1 MKKFLLAS
9 SAMVAAT
16 AVSAPAF
23 AEDGKINLS
32 VFTQFH
38 ASSTDAD
45 NDTGATN
52 NGHDFNTNSEI
63 KLTASNTADNGLK
76 YGLVIELEADQNATK
91 NTDENYIWLEG
102 DFGRVELGD
111 QDGANGLFVSGADV
125 GLMYGM
131 IDNPTGSAVSGSGAD
146 TAADVADSSDAT
158 KITYYTPSFNG
169 FKAGLS
175 YAADGTDG
183 GDVAA
188 AGAADLN
195 AEQIIEA
202 GLNYSGSF
210 NDVSIEVGASAVWA
224 DSLGENTSAGKKTGT
239 GVDESDNDFWGA
251 GIGGKIGFGGFTVGT
266 GVTYEDGD
274 EIFDNQ
280 LSVDAGINY
289 TTGPWQIAVAGVWS
303 ETERNGTATDIENTA
318 ISAGV
323 QYEVAPGLSVY
334 GSAITGD
341 YEGGSGDFTS
351 VQSGVLVSF

>member
-23 AEDGKINLS
+23 AEDGKTNLS

-45 NDTGATN
+45 NDTNNTANAGSN

-76 YGLVIELEADQNATK
+76 YGLVIELEADQGNEN

-111 QDGANGLFVSGADV
+111 QDGANGLFVSYADV

-131 IDNPTGSAVSGSGAD
+131 IDNPTGSVVTGTGAD
-146 TAADVADSSDAT
+146 TAADVADTGDST

-169 FKAGLS
+169 FKAGLT
-175 YAADGTDG
+175 YAPDATEGSSVARRTTD
-183 GDVAA
+183 
-188 AGAADLN
+188 LQR
-195 AEQIIEA
+195 EQTVEA

-210 NDVSIEVGASAVWA
+210 NDVSLEVGASAVWA
-224 DSLGENTSAGKKTGT
+224 DTNGSGAGL
-239 GVDESDNDFWGA
+239 DDSDNTVWGA
-251 GIGGKIGFGGFTVGT
+251 GIGGKIGFAGFTVGT
-266 GVTYEDGD
+266 GVSYEDGD
-274 EIFDNQ
+274 DVFDNQ
-280 LSVDAGINY
+280 LTVDAGINY
-289 TTGPWQIAVAGVWS
+289 TTGPWQFAVAGVWS
-303 ETERNGTATDIENTA
+303 EQEGAGTAADVENSA

>member
-45 NDTGATN
+45 NNATATN

-76 YGLVIELEADQNATK
+76 YGLVIELEADQNATE
-91 NTDENYIWLEG
+91 NSDENYIWLEG

-131 IDNPTGSAVSGSGAD
+131 IDNPTGSSVSGTGAD

-175 YAADGTDG
+175 YAADATDG
-183 GDVAA
+183 NEVAKSVV
-188 AGAADLN
+188 DTQF
-195 AEQIIEA
+195 EQVVEA

-210 NDVSIEVGASAVWA
+210 NDVSIEVGASAVYA
-224 DSLGENTSAGKKTGT
+224 ETDGQATTDVDGNT
-239 GVDESDNDFWGA
+239 FWGT

-274 EIFDNQ
+274 DVFDNQ
-280 LSVDAGINY
+280 VSVDAGINY
-289 TTGPWQIAVAGVWS
+289 TTGPWQVAVAGVWS
-303 ETERNGTATDIENTA
+303 ETEANSGGTDVENTA

-341 YEGGSGDFTS
+341 YEGGSDDFTS
-351 VQSGVLVSF
+351 VQTGVLVSF

>member
-45 NDTGATN
+45 NNADDTN

-76 YGLVIELEADQNATK
+76 YGLVIELEADQDSTNNA
-91 NTDENYIWLEG
+91 DENYIWLEG
-102 DFGRVELGD
+102 DFGRIELGD
-111 QDGANGLFVSGADV
+111 QDGAKDGLLVTGADV

-131 IDNPTGSAVSGSGAD
+131 IDNPTGSSVSGGSVTAGTGAD

-158 KITYYTPSFNG
+158 KITYYTPNFNG
-169 FKAGLS
+169 FKAGVT
-175 YAADGTDG
+175 YAADGSQG
-183 GDVAA
+183 
-188 AGAADLN
+188 N
-195 AEQIIEA
+195 AVSEREVDQFGEQIIEA
-202 GLNYSGSF
+202 AVAYSGSV
-210 NDVSIEVGASAVWA
+210 NDFSIEAGFGGTYLDNTNLPSAV
-224 DSLGENTSAGKKTGT
+224 DENTVWGVQTGINV
-239 GVDESDNDFWGA
+239 GYA
-251 GIGGKIGFGGFTVGT
+251 GFTVGV
-266 GVTYEDGD
+266 GYSYEDGD
-274 EIFDNQ
+274 EFFDDQ
-280 LSVDAGINY
+280 HSFDAGINY
-289 TTGPWQIAVAGVWS
+289 TTGPWQFAVAGVWS
-303 ETERNGTATDIENTA
+303 ETDYEATDEITNTA

-341 YEGGSGDFTS
+341 YEGGSDEFTS